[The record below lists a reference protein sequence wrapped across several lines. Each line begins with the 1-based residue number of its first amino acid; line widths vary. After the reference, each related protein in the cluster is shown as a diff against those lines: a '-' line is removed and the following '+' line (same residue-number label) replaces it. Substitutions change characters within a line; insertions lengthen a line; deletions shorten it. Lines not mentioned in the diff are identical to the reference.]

1 MCSDQEIPHACMGPA
16 VWPGAGAPG
25 GEQSGVHPSIRNELT
40 RPGRTFSLPQVT
52 QLRVF
57 VSVLDVNDNPPR
69 FPYETK
75 LWEVPEVS

>member
-1 MCSDQEIPHACMGPA
+1 M
-16 VWPGAGAPG
+16 
-25 GEQSGVHPSIRNELT
+25 
-40 RPGRTFSLPQVT
+40 T

-75 LWEVPEVS
+75 LWEVPEVSERGQRPVPSGASGGRGLSLGVKVTARPAPPPPRTPG

>member
-1 MCSDQEIPHACMGPA
+1 M
-16 VWPGAGAPG
+16 
-25 GEQSGVHPSIRNELT
+25 HPSIRTELT
-40 RPGRTFSLPQVT
+40 RPGRTFSLPQVP

>member
-1 MCSDQEIPHACMGPA
+1 MGPA
-16 VWPGAGAPG
+16 P
-25 GEQSGVHPSIRNELT
+25 ELLNQNLRFNQT
-40 RPGRTFSLPQVT
+40 RSLPQVT